1 MRHFEKGSNE
11 KRISFGVFYTSRMGS
26 SLLHFV
32 VCLSRNVKNLWIPDR
47 VSPWDIILWLDDLD
61 AKIFSERTF
70 DWLFFLGFSLTF
82 SHYDHSQPTLVGLK
96 SPSLCFKP

>member
-1 MRHFEKGSNE
+1 MNYIIESRESASEPLRLPSLGARVFGVRARRDCVHEPVAKLVRHFEKGSNE

-47 VSPWDIILWLDDLD
+47 VSPWDVV
-61 AKIFSERTF
+61 
-70 DWLFFLGFSLTF
+70 
-82 SHYDHSQPTLVGLK
+82 P
-96 SPSLCFKP
+96 